1 MTKFN
6 QPQALQDINSPDRVA
21 QNPDNK
27 KKGEAMID
35 AEERNAESPQ
45 AKDKAPLHDLQQEPR
60 KVSGGR

>member
-21 QNPDNK
+21 RNPDNK

-35 AEERNAESPQ
+35 AEEQGARSPQ
-45 AKDKAPLHDLQQEPR
+45 AKDKAPLHDFQQEPR
-60 KVSGGR
+60 KVSGDR